1 MSSPSSN
8 AFTVAPAS
16 SANVPL
22 ALVALDAVTA
32 HTD

>member
-8 AFTVAPAS
+8 AFTVTPDS
-16 SANVPL
+16 SANILL
-22 ALVALDAVTA
+22 ALVALDDVTA